1 MAAGV
6 LCLLCLGFNGRG
18 AVDNTNS
25 NSPAPDALRQA
36 LAKGQ
41 SERKNGHFAQA
52 VSTFEHAADLARQS
66 GDTTLQAHAL
76 VAVTGCEIRLFDYRR
91 ALTSSD
97 AALRLARQASDDS
110 AAGAASGNTATI
122 YSQLGD
128 YSLAEKAAAE
138 SVSYLRKS
146 SRKDYLAR
154 ALLNYGDIQSRLGQ
168 IGNSIT
174 SFESAVTVARSAGI
188 SATEAMA
195 QDHMGE
201 SLLEAGDLRR
211 AEKALLEAQRLRL
224 QMKDTDAL
232 ALTTENLAWLA
243 YLKGDYRPAL
253 AMVNE
258 VLASGSGALSEVP
271 QYWQFELRGR
281 ILLSLHRPSEA
292 LASLSRAVVAA
303 NNFRRAALPGD
314 ASRTRTVVEL
324 HEVYRDY
331 IALAASLSLQRQD
344 PKLARQAYD
353 VLVQNRASNLR
364 EQMLSS
370 LGREMRLP
378 PRYYDLLSQLENAQA
393 FVTLGTD
400 PTTWQKNNDKLQQIR
415 LQLADLENK
424 IGVEQGK
431 LSFADTKAPGASP
444 LGQIQRNLSG
454 EELLLSFCLDKD
466 QSFLWAVS
474 RTEVKLYRLPVES
487 KIAAEASAF
496 SRKVQKTGPDA
507 EGQTL
512 SHELFGQIG
521 PTLARKREWLIA
533 ADGALLDNVPFSALR
548 GYEDHEFLSPLCAR
562 HTVRFLP
569 SELLL
574 TDLQSSE
581 PRHSFVGVAD
591 PIYNLADSRR
601 SRSLNLLPLSLRHN
615 SNSLV
620 LARLVGSDREVR
632 TAGKESGSATVR
644 ILTGA
649 SASRAKLRDVLAE
662 PPQILHFA
670 VHVVG
675 PDGRNNS
682 GSTDSLVTGD
692 AALALSLGED
702 NMPELLTKEAIA
714 SLRVPGTL
722 VVLSGCDS
730 QQGEILPSAGLMGL
744 SRAWLLA
751 GASAVLVSA
760 WPTPDDSGQFFA
772 KFYGHLEGHS
782 SNEGNLAKRAAAAL
796 QETQLDMQRTS
807 GYRSSPSF
815 WAAYSLISKE

>member
-1 MAAGV
+1 M
-6 LCLLCLGFNGRG
+6 
-18 AVDNTNS
+18 
-25 NSPAPDALRQA
+25 
-36 LAKGQ
+36 KGQ
-41 SERKNGHFAQA
+41 SERKSGRFGQA
-52 VSTFEHAADLARQS
+52 VSSFQHAADLARQS
-66 GDTTLQAHAL
+66 GDTTLQAHAM

-91 ALTSSD
+91 ALASSD
-97 AALRLARQASDDS
+97 AALKLARQANDPSS
-110 AAGAASGNTATI
+110 AGAASGNTATI

-128 YSLAEKAAAE
+128 YLLAEKAAAE
-138 SVSYLRKS
+138 SVSYLRNS

-154 ALLNYGDIQSRLGQ
+154 ALLNYGDIQAGLGQ
-168 IGNSIT
+168 IGNSVT
-174 SFESAVTVARSAGI
+174 SFESAVTVARSAGL

-201 SLLEAGDLRR
+201 SLLEAGDLPR
-211 AEKALLEAQRLRL
+211 AEKALLEAQRVRL
-224 QMKDTDAL
+224 QIKDTDAL

-243 YLKGDYRPAL
+243 YLKGNNRQAL
-253 AMVNE
+253 EMVNE

-271 QYWQFELRGR
+271 QYWRFELRGR
-281 ILLSLHRPSEA
+281 ILLSLHRQSEA

-314 ASRTRTVVEL
+314 ASGTRTVVEL

-331 IALAASLSLQRQD
+331 IALAAALSLQRKD

-378 PRYYDLLSQLENAQA
+378 PRYYDLLSQLESAQA

-431 LSFADTKAPGASP
+431 LSFADTNAAGVSP
-444 LGQIQRNLSG
+444 LAQIQRNLTD

-474 RTEVKLYRLPVES
+474 RTEVKLYRLPSES
-487 KIAAEASAF
+487 KIAADSSAF
-496 SRKVQKTGPDA
+496 SRAVQKIRPDT
-507 EGQTL
+507 ESQTL
-512 SHELFGQIG
+512 SRELFGQIG

-533 ADGALLDNVPFSALR
+533 ADGALLDNVPFSALPDC
-548 GYEDHEFLSPLCAR
+548 ENHELQGPLFTK

-574 TDLQSSE
+574 TDSPRSE
-581 PRHSFVGVAD
+581 PRNTFVGVAD

-601 SRSLNLLPLSLRHN
+601 RRSFNLLPLALRH
-615 SNSLV
+615 SNDSLV

-632 TAGKESGSATVR
+632 TAGKESGAATVR

-649 SASRAKLRDVLAE
+649 GASRAKLRETLAQ
-662 PPQILHFA
+662 PPEILHFA

-675 PDGRNNS
+675 PDGRNNL
-682 GSTDSLVTGD
+682 GSTAPLLAGD
-692 AALALSLGED
+692 AALALSLGD
-702 NMPELLTKEAIA
+702 DYMPELLTKEAIA

-751 GASAVLVSA
+751 GASGVLVSA

-772 KFYGHLEGHS
+772 RFYGHLEGNA
-782 SNEGNLAKRAAAAL
+782 SNDGNLAKRAAAAL
-796 QETQLDMQRTS
+796 QETQLDMQHTS